1 MIDLAPGHKQG
12 LVVNHPVLVGSGV
25 VGYGE
30 IVPRGLTLSL
40 AGATVVGPLLNQ
52 SRSGAPLPRIAETVG
67 GLVLVTGLQ
76 NRGVNSVL
84 SRFARLWPRL
94 GCPVVVQ
101 VAEGEPRALSRLV
114 ERLAQVEGI
123 AGLELILLTQEVEV
137 AQQLV
142 HAAQSSDLP
151 IWVKV
156 PLAQAAAWAEALVEA
171 GASGL
176 VVGQAP
182 PAALGRS
189 PSPGEVRGVG
199 ALVRGGLYGPLAFA
213 PMLERL
219 AAVAALQ
226 LPCALIAA
234 GGIHEV
240 DQARQALAIGAQA
253 VQLDT
258 ALWVEPALLGWMV
271 AALAHVTTSPA

>member
-12 LVVNHPVLVGSGV
+12 LVVGNPVLVGSGV

-30 IVPRGLTLSL
+30 LVPRGLELSL
-40 AGATVVGPLLNQ
+40 AGAAVVGPLLNQ
-52 SRSGAPLPRIAETVG
+52 SRSGASFPRIAETVG
-67 GLVLVTGLQ
+67 GLVLAIGLQ

-84 SRFARLWPRL
+84 SKFARFWPRL

-101 VAEGEPRALSRLV
+101 IAENDPRLLSRLV
-114 ERLAQVEGI
+114 ERLAPVKGI
-123 AGLELILLTQEVEV
+123 TGLELMLLTQDVNV

-142 HAAQSSDLP
+142 CAAQSGDLP
-151 IWVKV
+151 IWVKL
-156 PLAQAAAWAEALVEA
+156 PLAQAADWAEALVEA

-189 PSPGEVRGVG
+189 PSPSEMRGVG

-219 AAVAALQ
+219 AAVAELR

-234 GGIHEV
+234 GGIHAV
-240 DQARQALAIGAQA
+240 DQVRQALATGADA

-258 ALWVEPALLGWMV
+258 ALWVEPALLGWVV
-271 AALAHVTTSPA
+271 AALAGATTGPA